1 MGDQRNHLTL
11 AQRIFQER
19 TGYMPRASWTPWVD
33 LYAEA
38 IRLKECGFPKRE
50 RHLELLLYSSPT
62 QGGWGTMRLVEAMHG
77 EVKPDTPNAGAF
89 LGAPTIINNGVPQ
102 QPGQPTNGMVQ
113 HERPKRGL
121 LSRMR
126 G

>member
-11 AQRIFQER
+11 AVKAFQER
-19 TGYMPRASWTPWVD
+19 TGYMPRGPWVSWVD

-38 IRLKECGFPKRE
+38 LHLQELGFPKRAN
-50 RHLELLLYSSPT
+50 HLEIILYSST
-62 QGGWGTMRLVEAMHG
+62 TIGGWGTMRLVEAMHG
-77 EVKPDTPNAGAF
+77 EIKPDAPNAGAF

-102 QPGQPTNGMVQ
+102 PQANGVVQ

-121 LSRMR
+121 LGRLR
-126 G
+126 N

>member
-1 MGDQRNHLTL
+1 VGDQRNHLTL

-38 IRLKECGFPKRE
+38 LRLKDCGFSKRE
-50 RHLELLLYSSPT
+50 KHLELLLYSSPT

-89 LGAPTIINNGVPQ
+89 LGAPTIINNGMAQPQ
-102 QPGQPTNGMVQ
+102 QTQPANGVP